1 MTLPPFPPQ
10 STDPDATLDPAAVA
24 PAPSQPAEA
33 VPHHFDYDRTS
44 LAVEQWEHYIDL
56 QMNNDRFRIRL

>member
-10 STDPDATLDPAAVA
+10 TDIDATLDPVAVA
-24 PAPSQPAEA
+24 PTTSLPTEA
-33 VPHHFDYDRTS
+33 VPHHVDYDRSS

>member
-1 MTLPPFPPQ
+1 MTLTPSPPESIETAAP
-10 STDPDATLDPAAVA
+10 LDTVAIA
-24 PAPSQPAEA
+24 PARPTEA
-33 VPHHFDYDRTS
+33 VPHHVDYDGSS